1 MIEDKIKTHRRNIQM
16 ISSVDRQIVELRTSI
31 FNFYTECNVND
42 NVKVQLVNRL
52 SKLQDTLEEI
62 RLENYNIT
70 KDIV

>member
-62 RLENYNIT
+62 RLQNYNIT